1 MSNTWKTKGNY
12 KMKNQNNT
20 EPDIS
25 WLKEDQKI
33 KLDLKTML
41 VMILSPLSC
50 ILVWIWLLF
59 LTSND

>member
-1 MSNTWKTKGNY
+1 
-12 KMKNQNNT
+12 MKNQNQNNNT

-25 WLKEDQKI
+25 WLKDQKI
-33 KLDLKTML
+33 KLDFKTLL

>member
-1 MSNTWKTKGNY
+1 
-12 KMKNQNNT
+12 MKNQENQN

-25 WLKEDQKI
+25 WLTNEQKI
-33 KLDLKTML
+33 KFDLKTLL

-50 ILVWIWLLF
+50 ILVWIFLLF

>member
-1 MSNTWKTKGNY
+1 
-12 KMKNQNNT
+12 MKNNKQ
-20 EPDIS
+20 EPNID
-25 WLKEDQKI
+25 WLKDQKI
-33 KLDLKTML
+33 KFDFKTML

>member
-1 MSNTWKTKGNY
+1 
-12 KMKNQNNT
+12 MKNNNQ
-20 EPDIS
+20 EPNID
-25 WLKEDQKI
+25 WLKDQKI
-33 KLDLKTML
+33 KFDFKTML

>member
-1 MSNTWKTKGNY
+1 
-12 KMKNQNNT
+12 MKKPINQNN

-33 KLDLKTML
+33 KLTDFKTLL

-50 ILVWIWLLF
+50 ILVWLWLLF
-59 LTSND
+59 LTND